1 MMRPAT
7 PILHACAGALVA
19 WGATLALPLRA
30 IAQEEDLGAML
41 AGRQEA
47 VPSGRHAFQETWL
60 LPSPDDDAGGNQ
72 FAGRAT
78 FYQDGPRER
87 IEIRQVRS
95 GVLEDPTVV
104 VSNGRTYHLVTKV
117 GSTPLVES
125 APADDPL
132 LRLVLAGPPGHAPQ
146 HRTVPVHDG
155 GQAVVLRSA
164 IEPDFDPGDAF
175 RLRLPQV
182 GGGLLKSGLSQFSA
196 AQNTQLTASAG
207 ARGVD
212 QIRTADGSISVTPD
226 PEAVRW
232 MDAQAVSEVDLEGF
246 KLEAGLAPYDVLPD
260 VEAGPTAPG
269 GMQ

>member
-1 MMRPAT
+1 MRIRWTFPHAV
-7 PILHACAGALVA
+7 ILAASAILPGAA
-19 WGATLALPLRA
+19 SAS
-30 IAQEEDLGAML
+30 AQEDLAALL

-47 VPSGRHAFQETWL
+47 VPEGRHAFQETWL
-60 LPSPDDDAGGNQ
+60 LPAPDDIGRSE

-87 IEIRQVRS
+87 IEVRPVRD
-95 GVLEDPTVV
+95 GALEEPVVV
-104 VSNGRTYHLVTKV
+104 VSNGRSYHLVTKV
-117 GSTPLVES
+117 GSTPLAES
-125 APADDPL
+125 APAADPL
-132 LRLVLAGPPGHAPQ
+132 LRLVLAGPPGEAPQ
-146 HRTVPVHDG
+146 HRTVPLAEG

-164 IEPDFDPGDAF
+164 LDPDFDAGQAF

-212 QIRTADGSISVTPD
+212 QVRTADGSISVTPD

-232 MDAQAVSEVDLEGF
+232 MEAQAVSEVELEGF
-246 KLEAGLAPYDVLPD
+246 KLEAGLAPYDALTD
-260 VEAGPTAPG
+260 GEGGTSGPG
-269 GMQ
+269 GSP